1 LGKGQKQMTP
11 AELLHKDAAT
21 YATNRKEAYVE
32 AMNRGAVDH
41 MSEEELNNKWLAH
54 YEGYREGYWVATG
67 DNKFS
72 TDPAK
77 LKEKNT

>member
-1 LGKGQKQMTP
+1 MTP
-11 AELLHKDAAT
+11 AELLHTDAAR
-21 YATNRKEAYVE
+21 YATNRKNAYQE
-32 AMNRGAVDH
+32 KMKRDEVDF
-41 MSEEELNNKWLAH
+41 MSEKALNDRWLAH

-67 DNKFS
+67 DAKFS

>member
-1 LGKGQKQMTP
+1 MTP
-11 AELLHKDAAT
+11 AELLHTDAAR
-21 YATNRKEAYVE
+21 YSTNRKNAYIE
-32 AMNRGAVDH
+32 CMKRGEVDH
-41 MSEEELNNKWLAH
+41 MSEQALNGRWLAH

-67 DNKFS
+67 DNKFT

>member
-1 LGKGQKQMTP
+1 MTP
-11 AELLHKDAAT
+11 AELLHKDAAK
-21 YATNRKEAYVE
+21 YATNRKLSYIGL
-32 AMNRGAVDH
+32 MNKKEVGH
-41 MSEEELNNKWLAH
+41 MTEDALNGIWLAH

-67 DNKFS
+67 DVKFS